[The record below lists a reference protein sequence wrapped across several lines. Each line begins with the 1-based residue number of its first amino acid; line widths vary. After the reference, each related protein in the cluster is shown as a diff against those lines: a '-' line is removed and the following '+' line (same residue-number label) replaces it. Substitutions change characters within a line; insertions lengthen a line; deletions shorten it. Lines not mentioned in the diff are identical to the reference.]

1 MELLEPPWQLHD
13 GPVLPLEFAS
23 ESGAYNAR
31 QKTLTKNTAR
41 RANMEYDNYS

>member
-23 ESGAYNAR
+23 ESGAYNAS
-31 QKTLTKNTAR
+31 QKILRKNSAR
-41 RANMEYDNYS
+41 RASLDENDDS